1 MTSVFGGTMVA
12 PDIGTA
18 KRVAY
23 ARDVQAKCVTYDGD
37 SADPRGKKTY
47 CFLVFLIRTKVR
59 QRSC

>member
-1 MTSVFGGTMVA
+1 MTSVFGGTMVS

-37 SADPRGKKTY
+37 SADPRGKKV
-47 CFLVFLIRTKVR
+47 FSFLIFRVKS
-59 QRSC
+59 QKLK